1 MGKIFNITGVCIPT
15 RHYMV
20 DISRQLG
27 QIRTLIDQGAYF
39 TINRARQYGKTT
51 TLYALNRFLGDDYLV
66 VNLDFQALDTAKFAD
81 GNIFSLTF
89 ARYFLQ
95 RIYRQNPLIPEE
107 LQDSLSELDMA
118 VSEEKIRYFWIFSH
132 S

>member
-95 RIYRQNPLIPEE
+95 RISAEPSYSGRITRLSFRIGYG
-107 LQDSLSELDMA
+107 SLRRKKR
-118 VSEEKIRYFWIFSH
+118 VFIV
-132 S
+132 